1 MKHLKQNGHELMC
14 ALVKKECAGIYDENK
29 HEKSKLQPQ
38 RLIVMI
44 QVRNKKRPELI
55 GNGMK
60 RKE

>member
-1 MKHLKQNGHELMC
+1 MC

-44 QVRNKKRPELI
+44 QVRNKKKRPELI